1 MNSLGI
7 YFGPDFINIV
17 ETKGRSILNN
27 IKIPLSSISASELE
41 GNVPD
46 EVKMVALFK
55 EELRRNKIAARE
67 ACIAISGKNLI
78 IRTFDIP
85 LLPKEELVAAI
96 NFEARKYIPL
106 NIEELTLDHQLYLDK
121 VNRKNLVL
129 LVGIKKDILD
139 KYRSVFKQLDLK
151 VSSIEYAAFSTLRL
165 LSMAGVK
172 DKGVISVVDA
182 DLLELDEVNFTV
194 LEDGFPL
201 FSRDMILKGGL
212 EEPAAAEAQDQGM
225 LLEKLKTE
233 IRISL
238 DYYNRKF
245 PNKKI
250 EDTFFITNKDYQ
262 ADLEAF
268 AKEIGIEIKFVDVNK
283 CIGKPVAFSL
293 SLIKAYSCSLSKLVK
308 STIKINLLAVKAMAA
323 REPAM
328 PALNIANLFKGLRLD
343 PKMVIWVLLICG
355 AAFGL
360 GLYQKLPLQKE
371 IANIRSIR
379 PKVVTVS
386 PNASYGE
393 LTRVDSECKMKL
405 DALNSLI
412 KKQLYL
418 TEILDNIPRAM
429 PEGVWLTDFSF
440 NKKEDGIELV
450 LHGVSYSADS
460 TKEFEIVDNFVERL
474 KNNQTF
480 AQYFKEIKIV
490 SLNRTSVRDTDVAS
504 FIISCQN
511 LKEKREE

>member
-1 MNSLGI
+1 
-7 YFGPDFINIV
+7 
-17 ETKGRSILNN
+17 
-27 IKIPLSSISASELE
+27 
-41 GNVPD
+41 
-46 EVKMVALFK
+46 
-55 EELRRNKIAARE
+55 
-67 ACIAISGKNLI
+67 
-78 IRTFDIP
+78 
-85 LLPKEELVAAI
+85 
-96 NFEARKYIPL
+96 
-106 NIEELTLDHQLYLDK
+106 
-121 VNRKNLVL
+121 
-129 LVGIKKDILD
+129 
-139 KYRSVFKQLDLK
+139 
-151 VSSIEYAAFSTLRL
+151 
-165 LSMAGVK
+165 MAGVK

-343 PKMVIWVLLICG
+343 PKMVLWVLLICG